1 MKIQW
6 SALMVAGSGKL
17 GGTVAARN
25 RSGAYLRNKVTPIN
39 PSTTAQQNARG
50 VLGSLSTQWS
60 QLTEAQRLSFNNAVA
75 DFAKTDIFGDIRNPS
90 GINLFVK
97 LNSNLINT
105 GQPQITSAPVKEEI
119 LFSGIASAT
128 MDVSAQTVNIA
139 LQNEDNNLG
148 VILAVATPTL
158 TNGTSY
164 VKDRFRGIG
173 SGQILADN
181 LELTTQYA
189 AKFGNFALGAN
200 IHLGFRIISPT
211 GQASVLQ
218 TVKADVV
225 A

>member
-39 PSTTAQQNARG
+39 PSKPAQQIARG
-50 VLGSLSTQWS
+50 ILGSLSTQWS
-60 QLTEAQRLSFNNAVA
+60 LLTEAQRLSFNNATA
-75 DFAKTDIFGDIRNPS
+75 DFARTDIFGDIRNPS

-105 GQPQITSAPVKEEI
+105 GQAQITTAPVKEEI
-119 LFSGIASAT
+119 LFSGIVSAT
-128 MDVSAQTVNIA
+128 MDVSSQAVNILLA
-139 LQNEDNNLG
+139 NEDNNLG
-148 VILAVATPTL
+148 KVLAVATPTL

-173 SGQILADN
+173 SVSILADDID
-181 LELTTQYA
+181 LGTAYV

-200 IHLGFRIISPT
+200 IHLGFRIISAT

-218 TVKADVV
+218 TIKANVV

>member
-105 GQPQITSAPVKEEI
+105 GQAQIASAPVKEEL
-119 LFSGIASAT
+119 LFSGILSAT
-128 MDVSAQTVNIA
+128 MDVSTQAVNILLA
-139 LQNEDNNLG
+139 NEDNNFG
-148 VILAVATPTL
+148 KVLAVATPTL

-173 SGQILADN
+173 SVSIATDDIDLSA
-181 LELTTQYA
+181 EYV